1 MPQQKLYLY
10 IDEGIASFNSGDEK
24 ILTLKELLMQ
34 KGIKSRIRMK
44 TPNAKL

>member
-1 MPQQKLYLY
+1 MPKQLLYLH
-10 IDEGIASFNSGDEK
+10 IDKNIVPFNADDEK

-44 TPNAKL
+44 TPNAEL